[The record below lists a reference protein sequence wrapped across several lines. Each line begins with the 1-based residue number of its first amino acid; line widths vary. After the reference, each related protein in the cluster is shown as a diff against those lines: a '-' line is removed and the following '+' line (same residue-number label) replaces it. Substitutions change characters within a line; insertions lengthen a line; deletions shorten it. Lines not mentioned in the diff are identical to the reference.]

1 MTPSQFVSALEAT
14 SLPCVFNPWR
24 DQCPIH
30 DVEDAPERRRKN
42 LQQFLEAAVG
52 ADVRTMW
59 IARDLGYRGG
69 RRTGLPLTDEV
80 HLDSAAAL
88 LGGIALS
95 RATGGPPVAERT
107 AAVIWRVLARI
118 GAPVVLWNV
127 FPFHPHAEGDP
138 MSNRCH
144 TRGERTDT
152 WPLLEALVEMIQP
165 SRIIAIGRDASLA
178 LSELGLETSAVRHPS
193 YGGQTEFISSMY
205 ELYGVA
211 PEVPTERQLPFADH
225 DTEWRLAKLVATR
238 EQTSDVFAG

>member
-1 MTPSQFVSALEAT
+1 MNPSQFVSALEAA
-14 SLPCVFNPWR
+14 SLPSVFNPWR
-24 DQCPIH
+24 DHCPIH
-30 DVEDAPERRRKN
+30 DVENAPERRRKN
-42 LQQFLEAAVG
+42 LQGYLEAAVD

-95 RATGGPPVAERT
+95 RATEGPPVAERT

-118 GAPVVLWNV
+118 GAPVILWNV
-127 FPFHPHAEGDP
+127 FPFHPHADGDP

-144 TRGERTDT
+144 TRGERVDT
-152 WPLLEALVEMIQP
+152 WPLLEALVEMVQP

-193 YGGQTEFISSMY
+193 YGGQTEFIASMY
-205 ELYGVA
+205 ELYGVVA
-211 PEVPTERQLPFADH
+211 DEAVEQQLPFADH
-225 DTEWRLAKLVATR
+225 DAEWRSTKQIATR
-238 EQTSDVFAG
+238 QQTSDVFAG